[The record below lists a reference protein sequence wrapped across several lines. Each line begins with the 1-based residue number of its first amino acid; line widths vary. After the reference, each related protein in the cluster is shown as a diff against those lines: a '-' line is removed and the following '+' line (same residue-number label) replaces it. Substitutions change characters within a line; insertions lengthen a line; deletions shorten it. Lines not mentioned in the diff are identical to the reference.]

1 MVSNIFIQNL
11 TTDTVIHAFISQYPV
26 FMSLLTLIGL
36 FILIFGVYTIFRKNI
51 SKNRNTIFGAGLIAL
66 ITGLL
71 VFPLEALNTIEA
83 YKAAQAP
90 DAVMAIIPSGLFIT
104 FVPFLYGI
112 FWFVVSL
119 ICYTFSKKWTPE

>member
-1 MVSNIFIQNL
+1 MTSNIFIQNL
-11 TTDTVIHAFISQYPV
+11 TTDTVIHAFTSQYPV

-90 DAVMAIIPSGLFIT
+90 DAVMAIIPSGLYIT
-104 FVPFLYGI
+104 FVPLLYGI
-112 FWFVVSL
+112 FWFIVSL
-119 ICYTFSKKWTPE
+119 ICYTFSKIWTQE

>member
-1 MVSNIFIQNL
+1 MGSNIFIQNL
-11 TTDTVIHAFISQYPV
+11 TTDTVIHAFTSQYPV
-26 FMSLLTLIGL
+26 FMSLLTIIGL
-36 FILIFGVYTIFRKNI
+36 FILIFGIYTISRKNI

-90 DAVMAIIPSGLFIT
+90 DAVMAITPGGIYIT

-112 FWFVVSL
+112 FWFLVSL
-119 ICYTFSKKWTPE
+119 ICYTFSKIWTQE

>member
-1 MVSNIFIQNL
+1 MGFNIFIQNL
-11 TTDTVIHAFISQYPV
+11 TTDTIIHAFTNQYPI

-36 FILIFGVYTIFRKNI
+36 FILIFVAYTLSGNNTSI
-51 SKNRNTIFGAGLIAL
+51 NRSVIFGSGLIAL

-90 DAVMAIIPSGLFIT
+90 DAVVAIIPGGIYIT

-112 FWFVVSL
+112 ILFAISL
-119 ICYTFSKKWTPE
+119 ICYAFSKKWAPK